1 MINMRNKLVWKDDTK
16 RSMLKSTV
24 LGYFT
29 MWAVRQSPYLYPE
42 NLADGIEEFSI
53 AIGMGDEYGG
63 GFIETTCDGLEEIVS
78 NAMDL
83 CVTVQSWNVAK
94 DGSNS
99 PFVFVSR
106 GYEPEPDHDIIDL
119 GALARNIAHGVWLE
133 SCYDDGW
140 FE

>member
-1 MINMRNKLVWKDDTK
+1 MKSKLVWKDATK
-16 RSMLKSTV
+16 RVILKSTV

-63 GFIETTCDGLEEIVS
+63 GFIETTCKGLEKIVG
-78 NAMDL
+78 NVIDR

-94 DGSNS
+94 DGSNE
-99 PFVFVSR
+99 PYVFVSR
-106 GYEPEPDHDIIDL
+106 YSEPEPDTDIISLD
-119 GALARNIAHGVWLE
+119 ALARNIAHCVWLE
-133 SCYDDGW
+133 LCYDDGW